1 MASRVVARAVG
12 PRRVVHVTP
21 SAGKMVQRSTVAPVM
36 STDTL
41 APASLQIDETTA
53 DRLFR
58 EARTTAQFTD
68 AEVTDEQ
75 LAAVYDLVKW
85 GPTAMNT
92 VPLRILAVRS
102 PEARE
107 RLVAHMNDGNKE
119 RVANAPLSLVVAYDP
134 AFHEH
139 LDTLFP
145 HVPGMR
151 DNLHAVPEVRDGM
164 ARDNAHIQAGYLV
177 VGLRAAGLAA
187 GPMNGMDRDAID
199 AEFFA
204 ESGWKSMLVI
214 NVGVADG
221 VGTPYPRSP
230 RLAPEQAIATV

>member
-1 MASRVVARAVG
+1 
-12 PRRVVHVTP
+12 
-21 SAGKMVQRSTVAPVM
+21 M
-36 STDTL
+36 STETL
-41 APASLQIDETTA
+41 APAALQIDDATA

-58 EARTTAQFTD
+58 EARTARDFTA

-92 VPLRILAVRS
+92 LPLRVLAVRT

-107 RLVAHMNDGNKE
+107 RLVAHMADGNKE

-139 LDTLFP
+139 MDVLFP

-151 DNLHAVPEVRDGM
+151 ESLAGAPDVRDDM
-164 ARDNAHIQAGYLV
+164 ARTNALLQAGYLV
-177 VGLRAAGLAA
+177 VGLRAAGLAT
-187 GPMNGMDRDAID
+187 GPMNGMDRDGID

-204 ESGWKSMLVI
+204 DNGWRSLLVI

-221 VGTPYPRSP
+221 HGTAYPRSP
-230 RLAPEQAIATV
+230 RLAPEQAIAVV

>member
-1 MASRVVARAVG
+1 
-12 PRRVVHVTP
+12 
-21 SAGKMVQRSTVAPVM
+21 M

-41 APASLQIDETTA
+41 APALSVDDATA
-53 DRLFR
+53 DLLFR
-58 EARTTAQFTD
+58 EARTTREFTD

-92 VPLRILAVRS
+92 LPLRVLAVRS

-107 RLVAHMNDGNKE
+107 RLVAHMADGNKE
-119 RVANAPLSLVVAYDP
+119 RVSTAPLSLVVAYDP

-139 LDTLFP
+139 LDTLMP
-145 HVPGMR
+145 HLPGMR
-151 DNLHAVPEVRDGM
+151 DNLHAVPAVREDMG
-164 ARDNAHIQAGYLV
+164 RTNGLLQAGYLV

-187 GPMNGMDRDAID
+187 GPMNGMDHAAVD

-204 ESGWKSMLVI
+204 ENGWRSLLVI
-214 NVGVADG
+214 NVGVAA
-221 VGTPYPRSP
+221 GTGTTYPRAP
-230 RLAPEQAIATV
+230 RLAAEQAVTTV